1 MVVEIEHKRMGK
13 QNTEGWGNRT
23 QKDGKEKEGWM
34 SGDGK
39 YRQETTEFDVLA
51 GLTLEPIF
59 KYLKIRD

>member
-1 MVVEIEHKRMGK
+1 
-13 QNTEGWGNRT
+13 
-23 QKDGKEKEGWM
+23 M